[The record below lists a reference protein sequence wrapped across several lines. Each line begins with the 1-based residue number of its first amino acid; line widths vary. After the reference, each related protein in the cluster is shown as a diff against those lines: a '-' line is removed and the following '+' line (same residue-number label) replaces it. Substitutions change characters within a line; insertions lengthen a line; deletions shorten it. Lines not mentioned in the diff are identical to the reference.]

1 MKLAPALA
9 LLAAILVAVP
19 AHATVYHW
27 VDAQGTLHFTSEA
40 IQAAKQPGAVRREA
54 AAGVSIQPLAKL
66 GGAAAIRVP
75 YEDEGNLI
83 KVVVRLNNRVSVP
96 CYVDTGST
104 GLVLPQSVAAQLG
117 IDPRASGTT
126 AMLSTAVGRV
136 EVPALKL
143 ESVRLGHAE
152 VVDMW
157 AMVAPSL
164 EVGLLGGDFLNR
176 FSYSVDP
183 ATQTITLT
191 PRAELA
197 KN

>member
-1 MKLAPALA
+1 MKLVPAVA
-9 LLAAILVAVP
+9 LLAATLAAVP

-27 VDAQGTLHFTSEA
+27 VDERGTLHFTGEA
-40 IQAAKQPGAVRREA
+40 IQAARQPGARAHAPESGAV
-54 AAGVSIQPLAKL
+54 QPQAKL
-66 GGAAAIRVP
+66 GSASAPIRVS

-83 KVVVRLNNRVSVP
+83 KVMVRLNNRVSVP

-104 GLVLPQSVAAQLG
+104 GLVLPQSAVAQLG
-117 IDPRASGTT
+117 LDPRASGATALLTT
-126 AMLSTAVGRV
+126 VVGRV

-152 VVDMW
+152 VVDLW
-157 AMVAPSL
+157 AMVAPAL

-176 FSYSVDP
+176 FSYSIDP

-191 PRAELA
+191 PREVAA
-197 KN
+197 D